1 MNKNSYLVPSS
12 IIIAGALIATSLFF
26 SLYKG
31 DNDKEFVSNNDNE
44 IKRKIELR
52 EVSKEKDHIRG
63 AENAK
68 ITIVEYSDLEC
79 PFCKRVHSTIKDLLT
94 LYQKDIRLVYRHF
107 PLEQLHSKAQ
117 KEAEAT
123 ECAYDQGGNN
133 SFWAYVDK
141 IFEITTSNNNLDLNQ
156 LPIIALELGLNQ
168 TEFNNCLES
177 GKNKEKVEKDIE
189 DAINALAQGTPYFII
204 IDSKGNKIP
213 VSGAIPIENF
223 KQIIDELL

>member
-1 MNKNSYLVPSS
+1 MNKNTYLVPGS
-12 IIIAGALIATSLFF
+12 IIIAGVLIAVSLFF
-26 SLYKG
+26 GLSGNNINNQFKD
-31 DNDKEFVSNNDNE
+31 DNAEQNQ
-44 IKRKIELR
+44 KINLR
-52 EVSKEKDHIRG
+52 DINKKIDHIRG

-79 PFCKRVHSTIKDLLT
+79 PFCQRVHSTMRDLLV
-94 LYQKDIRLVYRHF
+94 LYPKDVRLVYRHF
-107 PLEQLHSKAQ
+107 PLKQLHSKAQ

-123 ECAYDQGGNN
+123 ECAYDQGGNEA
-133 SFWAYVDK
+133 FWAYTDK
-141 IFEITTSNNNLDLNQ
+141 IFEITPSNNGLDLNQ

-168 TEFNNCLES
+168 GEFNNCLNS
-177 GKNKEKVEKDIE
+177 DKNKEKVEKDIE
-189 DAINALAQGTPYFII
+189 DAIGAGGQGTPYFVI

>member
-12 IIIAGALIATSLFF
+12 IIIAGVLIAASLFF
-26 SLYKG
+26 SLYKK
-31 DNDKEFVSNNDNE
+31 DNNKEFVSNNDNE

-52 EVSKEKDHIRG
+52 DVSKEKDHIRG

-68 ITIVEYSDLEC
+68 ITIIEYSDLEC
-79 PFCKRVHSTIKDLLT
+79 PFCKKVHPTIKDLLT

-107 PLEQLHSKAQ
+107 PLKQLHSKAQ

-133 SFWAYVDK
+133 AFWAYVDK
-141 IFEITTSNNNLDLNQ
+141 IFEITPSNNNLDLNQ

>member
-79 PFCKRVHSTIKDLLT
+79 PFCKNVHSTMKELLT
-94 LYQKDIRLVYRHF
+94 FYQKDVQWVYRHF
-107 PLEQLHSKAQ
+107 PLKQLHSKAQ

-123 ECAYDQGGNN
+123 ECAYDQAGE
-133 SFWAYVDK
+133 SAFWAYVDN
-141 IFEITTSNNNLDLNQ
+141 IFEITPSNNGLDLNQ

-168 TEFNNCLES
+168 TEFNNCLEN

-189 DAINALAQGTPYFII
+189 DAIVAGGKGTPYFII

>member
-12 IIIAGALIATSLFF
+12 IIIAGVLIAASLFF
-26 SLYKG
+26 SLYKK
-31 DNDKEFVSNNDNE
+31 DNNKEFVSNNDNE

-52 EVSKEKDHIRG
+52 DVSKEKDHIRG

-68 ITIVEYSDLEC
+68 ITIIEYSDLEC
-79 PFCKRVHSTIKDLLT
+79 PFCKKVHPTIKDLLT

-107 PLEQLHSKAQ
+107 PLKQLHSKAQ

-133 SFWAYVDK
+133 AFWAYVDK

>member
-12 IIIAGALIATSLFF
+12 IIIAGVLIAASLFF
-26 SLYKG
+26 SLYKK
-31 DNDKEFVSNNDNE
+31 DNNKEFVSNNDNE

-52 EVSKEKDHIRG
+52 DVSKEKDHIRG

>member
-1 MNKNSYLVPSS
+1 MNKNTYLVPGS
-12 IIIAGALIATSLFF
+12 IIIAGILIAVSLFF
-26 SLYKG
+26 GLYGNNTNYQLKD
-31 DNDKEFVSNNDNE
+31 DNVEQNQ
-44 IKRKIELR
+44 KINLR
-52 EVSKEKDHIRG
+52 DINKKIDHIRG

-79 PFCKRVHSTIKDLLT
+79 PFCKSVHSTMRDLLA
-94 LYQKDIRLVYRHF
+94 LYPKDIRLVYRHF
-107 PLEQLHSKAQ
+107 PLKQLHSKAQ

-123 ECAYDQGGNN
+123 ECAYDQGGNEA
-133 SFWAYVDK
+133 FWAYTDK
-141 IFEITTSNNNLDLNQ
+141 IFEITPSNNGLDLNQ

-168 TEFNNCLES
+168 GEFNNCLDNDN
-177 GKNKEKVEKDIE
+177 NKEKVEKDIE
-189 DAINALAQGTPYFII
+189 DAIGAGGQGTPYFVI